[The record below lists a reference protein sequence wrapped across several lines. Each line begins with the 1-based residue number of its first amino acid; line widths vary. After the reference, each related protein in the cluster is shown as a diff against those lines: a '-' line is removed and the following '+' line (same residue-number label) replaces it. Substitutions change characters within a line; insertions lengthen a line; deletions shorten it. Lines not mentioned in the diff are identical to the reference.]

1 MTGTISN
8 SQYFTGY
15 VQRNVSSEN
24 LSYVETKLKEAK
36 DKQGFLGNIWNG
48 FKEVTNLGQSA
59 SDCDSMVKK
68 FKMGKISFEEAVQYI
83 EDFENKQDN
92 MADLFSNVLT
102 GTAAIAA
109 TVATSGVGTIGLATA
124 LKIGAPVGAIA
135 KTALGTV
142 DRATNNVEGDEFDT
156 KEPLVVA
163 VQLWKEKAQSQMSM
177 ALELSGLQ
185 ISKWFG
191 GGRTKKNYYCP
202 KEITAVFAWRIYL
215 MTVLNA
221 IEKSETLMDFNQT
234 YGKWH
239 EKARKELNDILKCQ
253 YSIISN
259 YDENKERE
267 IEKLVNGNNFK
278 VSSGNKDVVISNF
291 VGKFVTD
298 IPVMTIHGSKGCT
311 YDTTLVISS
320 ENAQSEGGHWKA
332 HWIEGDGEAKRI
344 GYVASTRAKY
354 LLVWGVPI
362 LKKKDRELLENY
374 GFISSEEVTNDVEN
388 EECT

>member
-1 MTGTISN
+1 
-8 SQYFTGY
+8 
-15 VQRNVSSEN
+15 
-24 LSYVETKLKEAK
+24 
-36 DKQGFLGNIWNG
+36 
-48 FKEVTNLGQSA
+48 
-59 SDCDSMVKK
+59 
-68 FKMGKISFEEAVQYI
+68 
-83 EDFENKQDN
+83 
-92 MADLFSNVLT
+92 
-102 GTAAIAA
+102 
-109 TVATSGVGTIGLATA
+109 
-124 LKIGAPVGAIA
+124 
-135 KTALGTV
+135 
-142 DRATNNVEGDEFDT
+142 
-156 KEPLVVA
+156 
-163 VQLWKEKAQSQMSM
+163 
-177 ALELSGLQ
+177 
-185 ISKWFG
+185 
-191 GGRTKKNYYCP
+191 
-202 KEITAVFAWRIYL
+202 

-239 EKARKELNDILKCQ
+239 EKERKELNDILKCQ